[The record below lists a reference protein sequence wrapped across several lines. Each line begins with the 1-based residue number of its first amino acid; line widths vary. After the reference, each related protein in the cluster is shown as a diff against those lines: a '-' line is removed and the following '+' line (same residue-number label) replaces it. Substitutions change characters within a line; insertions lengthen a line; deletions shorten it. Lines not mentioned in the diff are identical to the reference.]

1 MIVINIHDNL
11 GISKLI
17 NLDNVSVMETT
28 VEGGIAFE
36 FIDGRRLVVHVG
48 NHHHAEDVFCE
59 LNKITNATPV
69 NQ

>member
-1 MIVINIHDNL
+1 
-11 GISKLI
+11 
-17 NLDNVSVMETT
+17 METT

>member
-1 MIVINIHDNL
+1 
-11 GISKLI
+11 
-17 NLDNVSVMETT
+17 METT

-36 FIDGRRLVVHVG
+36 FIDGHRLVVHVG

>member
-1 MIVINIHDNL
+1 MMVINIHDNL

-36 FIDGRRLVVHVG
+36 FIDGHRLVVHVG
-48 NHHHAEDVFCE
+48 NHHHAENVFCE
-59 LNKITNATPV
+59 LNKLTNATPV

>member
-1 MIVINIHDNL
+1 MMVINIHDNL

-28 VEGGIAFE
+28 VEGGVAFE
-36 FIDGRRLVVHVG
+36 FIDGHRLVCMSPIISE
-48 NHHHAEDVFCE
+48 NVFK
-59 LNKITNATPV
+59 NVKSTKATPV